1 MEKKFISDCCAF
13 SKALVAV
20 LLMGIL
26 SNMLPVLA
34 QEPCANP
41 SSCESPDNG
50 SGTAV
55 LPPQCTGGL
64 KGKMQIV
71 DGLPLTS
78 PIEIDAKLFGGAPIS
93 RGPGGLLGGDQ
104 IIATEMLA
112 MDLKGTGPLSGLN
125 RSVNVPVQE
134 MIFTGPY
141 TPGTLTQ
148 SFPTE
153 MVQLQGQLPSGDP
166 DFDLLRITG
175 GSGFGMPS
183 PGHTTLTH
191 QPGGQWAV
199 ESFFDITYR
208 IDFVG
213 APGGQLAGMS
223 GSTIGTARFKTG
235 TIPVPCNDDGD
246 PCTDDICIEGVCQH
260 IPKDCSDGDLCTADE
275 CIGGNCVYTLTVICD
290 DGNPCTMDACENGI
304 CDFTPSYLSAAVTGT
319 PPTSC
324 GECDGSATVTV
335 TGGTP
340 PYSYLWSTGE
350 TAQSIGEGT
359 VNGTEICIDAG
370 DTTASYIT
378 AAGDTFVKDKFFSGG
393 TIFNK
398 VVPIAGTNDDEM
410 YQNERFVGNG
420 GFFSYNIPV
429 INGNYAVELHFAEI
443 FFGLPGSGSS
453 GGAGSRKFDVTIEGA
468 LALDDYDIFFEAG
481 GPAIAIVETI
491 NVSVNDGVLNILFDG
506 IINNAKINGLC
517 VRPVLS
523 PGLCPSTY
531 SVTVTDAKGCT
542 ATDEILFSGITCDDG
557 NHCTADT
564 CINGACQHTPISCFD
579 NDACTDDFCNPA
591 VGCHYLP
598 VECGDNNRCTDDF
611 CDSNI
616 GCHYL
621 PFDCSDN
628 DGCTNDHCDAE
639 LGCYYSLVDCND
651 NNECTEDFCSAEIG
665 CHYVG
670 VNCDDSE
677 FCTDDFCN
685 PAIGCHYL
693 PHDCTD
699 NDVCTE
705 DRCENGGCAHAVI
718 PGCDDPCFGVNCND
732 NDACTDDSCIEGDCD
747 NKQIDCND
755 DDPCTDDSCDD
766 GLCVHA
772 PKNCSDNN
780 ACTTD
785 GCNNGVCTHVAMVCN
800 DNDACTDDACVNG
813 SCVFT
818 GKNCNDNNACTNDA
832 CAGGNCVNTLI
843 DCNDNNPCTTDACV
857 SFRCANVPINCS
869 DNNPCTTDACNNGL
883 CVNTAIVCS
892 DNDTCTQDACV
903 NGICVYTD
911 ICQPCTLEVVSFTL
925 VNSSTDLDIGPLNDG
940 DVVNLFYTPNV
951 NVRANLCVE
960 PIGSVKFNL
969 NGPTA
974 KVENTAPYAIAGD
987 SPAGNYNKWNISTGT
1002 HTIEAIPFS
1011 GSGASGTMGTGK
1023 LITIHVINE
1032 EITCSTN
1039 AECDDS
1045 NLCTDDACVTGQC
1058 FNTPLDCNDNDAC
1071 THDGCLG
1078 GICQNTGVV
1087 CDDGN
1092 LCTIDDCNGISGCS
1106 FAAIPGCCLTAEEC
1120 DDSDHCTA
1128 DDCVANFCVNTPGG
1142 GSEPSYLHVVN
1153 TSKSWRK
1160 LKLGYSSTS
1169 LFSPKN
1175 DVKAGGN
1182 TMMCVTLR
1190 GTASTEW
1197 SKIQIRPQGSV
1208 SSPVSL
1214 GAYGLGESFMEI
1226 CIPLTAFGSVDF
1238 TKLTLIEIPYSKG
1251 AAAFEIDI
1259 QKIEFRGGATPFLWF
1274 GDPKTDNIHDGQSGG
1289 TSSLYAEL
1297 VEGGPCGA
1305 EKMTHE
1311 ESASFNNKMHMNAYP
1326 NPFSDKLNIEFT
1338 LTEGSKAALEIYNAA
1353 GQKLATLFDGYAGAS
1368 ELVKVEYNAGE
1379 VAGGMVIYRL
1389 QTEQGAWFSKA
1400 MLVK

>member
-1 MEKKFISDCCAF
+1 
-13 SKALVAV
+13 
-20 LLMGIL
+20 
-26 SNMLPVLA
+26 
-34 QEPCANP
+34 
-41 SSCESPDNG
+41 
-50 SGTAV
+50 
-55 LPPQCTGGL
+55 
-64 KGKMQIV
+64 MQIV
-71 DGLPLTS
+71 DGLPLTA
-78 PIEIDAKLFGGAPIS
+78 PIEIDAKLFGGTPIS
-93 RGPGGLLGGDQ
+93 RGPGGLLSGDQ
-104 IIATEMLA
+104 IIATEMIA
-112 MDLKGTGPLSGLN
+112 MDLKGTGSLSGLN
-125 RSVNVPVQE
+125 RTVNIPVQE

-141 TPGTLTQ
+141 TPGALTQ

-153 MVQLQGQLPSGDP
+153 MVQLQGQLPPGDP
-166 DFDLLRITG
+166 DFDLLRITA

-183 PGHTTLTH
+183 PGHTTLTKL
-191 QPGGQWAV
+191 PGGNWAV

-223 GSTIGTARFKTG
+223 GSTIATTRLKTG
-235 TIPVPCNDDGD
+235 SLPVPCTDEGD
-246 PCTDDICIEGVCQH
+246 LCTDDICIEGICQH
-260 IPKDCSDGDLCTADE
+260 TPKDCNDGDLCTTDE
-275 CIGGNCVYTLTVICD
+275 CIGGNCVYTLTVFCD
-290 DGNPCTMDACENGI
+290 DGNPCTNDACVNGI
-304 CDFTPSYLSAAVTGT
+304 CDFIPNYTVAEVTGT
-319 PPTSC
+319 PPASC

-335 TGGTP
+335 RGGTP
-340 PYSYLWSTGE
+340 PYTYSWSTGE

-370 DTTASYIT
+370 DTTASFIT
-378 AAGDTFVKDKFFSGG
+378 ASGDTFLKDQYFLGG
-393 TIFNK
+393 TPFTK
-398 VVPIAGTNDDEM
+398 LVPIAGTDDDEM
-410 YQNERFVGNG
+410 YQNERYVGNG

-443 FFGLPGSGSS
+443 FFGLPGTGLS
-453 GGAGSRKFDVTIEGA
+453 GGVGSRKFDVTIEGA

-491 NVSVNDGVLNILFDG
+491 NISVSDGVLNILFDG
-506 IINNAKINGLC
+506 IVNNAKINGLC

-542 ATDEILFSGITCDDG
+542 ATDEISFSGITCDDG

-591 VGCHYLP
+591 IGCHYLP
-598 VECGDNNRCTDDF
+598 VECGDDNRCTDDF
-611 CDSNI
+611 CNSNI

-621 PFDCSDN
+621 AFDCSDN

-651 NNECTEDFCSAEIG
+651 NNECTEDFCSAELG
-665 CHYVG
+665 CHYLG
-670 VNCDDSE
+670 VNCDDNE

-705 DRCENGGCAHAVI
+705 DRCENGGCAHTAI

-732 NDACTDDSCIEGDCD
+732 NNACTDDACDDGDCV
-747 NKQIDCND
+747 NTQIDCND

-766 GLCVHA
+766 GLCVSA

-780 ACTTD
+780 TCTTD

-813 SCVFT
+813 ACVFT
-818 GKNCNDNNACTNDA
+818 AKNCNDNNACTNDV
-832 CAGGNCVNTLI
+832 CLDGNCVNTLI
-843 DCNDNNPCTTDACV
+843 DCNDNNPCTTDACA
-857 SFRCANVPINCS
+857 SFRCTNIPVNCN
-869 DNNPCTTDACNNGL
+869 DNNSCTTDACDNGL
-883 CVNTAIVCS
+883 CVNTAIVCN

-925 VNSSTDLDIGPLNDG
+925 VNSLTDLDIGALNDG
-940 DVVNLFYTPNV
+940 SVINLFNLPNI
-951 NVRANLCVE
+951 NIRANLCVE
-960 PIGSVKFNL
+960 PVGSVKFNL
-969 NGPTA
+969 NGPTF
-974 KVENTAPYAIAGD
+974 KIESTAPYALAGD
-987 SPAGNYNKWNISTGT
+987 NPVGNYNKWNASVGAYSL
-1002 HTIEAIPFS
+1002 EAIPY
-1011 GSGASGTMGTGK
+1011 SGASATGTMGVSK
-1023 LITIHVINE
+1023 TISFTVVNQSGCQNNSE
-1032 EITCSTN
+1032 CNDNNVCTEDVCSGGACVNTAIPGCCVAN

-1045 NLCTDDACVTGQC
+1045 DVCTDDACVA
-1058 FNTPLDCNDNDAC
+1058 NAC
-1071 THDGCLG
+1071 EH
-1078 GICQNTGVV
+1078 
-1087 CDDGN
+1087 
-1092 LCTIDDCNGISGCS
+1092 
-1106 FAAIPGCCLTAEEC
+1106 AP
-1120 DDSDHCTA
+1120 A
-1128 DDCVANFCVNTPGG
+1128 DF
-1142 GSEPSYLHVVN
+1142 EPSYLHVVN
-1153 TSKSWRK
+1153 TAKSWRK
-1160 LKLGYSSTS
+1160 LKLGYSSSS
-1169 LFSPKN
+1169 LYAPKN

-1197 SKIQIRPQGSV
+1197 GKIQIRPQGSV
-1208 SSPVSL
+1208 GSPVSL
-1214 GAYGLGESFMEI
+1214 GSYGLGTSFMEI

-1259 QKIEFRGGATPFLWF
+1259 QKIEFRGGTSPFLWF
-1274 GDPKTDNIHDGQSGG
+1274 GDSKTDNIHDGTSGS
-1289 TSSLYAEL
+1289 TSTLFAEL
-1297 VEGGPCGA
+1297 VEGAPCGA
-1305 EKMTHE
+1305 EKMTMGG
-1311 ESASFNNKMHMNAYP
+1311 SASFTNNMLLNAYP
-1326 NPFSDKLNIEFT
+1326 NPFSDRLNIEFT
-1338 LTEGSKAALEIYNAA
+1338 LTEDSKAVLEIYNVA
-1353 GQKLATLFDGYAGAS
+1353 GQKLATLFDGNASAS

-1379 VAGGMVIYRL
+1379 VAGGMIIYRL
-1389 QTEQGAWFSKA
+1389 QTEQGAWFNKA